1 MKIKK
6 GIEVSTAEFW
16 YDLTKGG
23 YLKPEEI
30 LEDKE
35 DIEKVK
41 NAIAVVEEFEE
52 SCEKYIEGFI
62 Q

>member
-1 MKIKK
+1 MKIKD
-6 GIEVSTAEFW
+6 GCEASTSEFW

-30 LEDKE
+30 LENPKD
-35 DIEKVK
+35 VK
-41 NAIAVVEEFEE
+41 RVQKAINTLVDFES
-52 SCEKYIEGFI
+52 SCEDQIEDFI